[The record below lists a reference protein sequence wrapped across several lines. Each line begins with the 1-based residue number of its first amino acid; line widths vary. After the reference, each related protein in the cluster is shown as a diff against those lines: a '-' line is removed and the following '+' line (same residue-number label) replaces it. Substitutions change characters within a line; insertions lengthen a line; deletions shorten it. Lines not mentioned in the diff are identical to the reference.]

1 MMSDLPNIGS
11 ELSPADQ
18 AFVAGLQTRLAIPTP
33 TFRGALA
40 SRIESLDPG
49 YGPRPEHLWVKS
61 GALFA
66 LGLLLIVI
74 ALLV

>member
-1 MMSDLPNIGS
+1 MSDVPNMGS

-18 AFVAGLQTRLAIPTP
+18 AFVASLQARLAIPTP

-40 SRIESLDPG
+40 SRIASLDPG
-49 YGPRPEHLWVKS
+49 YGPRPEHLWLKS
-61 GALFA
+61 GALVA
-66 LGLLLIVI
+66 LGLLLIII